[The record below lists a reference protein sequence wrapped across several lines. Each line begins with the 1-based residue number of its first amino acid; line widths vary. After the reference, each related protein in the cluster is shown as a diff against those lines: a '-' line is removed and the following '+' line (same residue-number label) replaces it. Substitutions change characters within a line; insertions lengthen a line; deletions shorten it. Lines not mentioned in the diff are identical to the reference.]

1 MEIASIIFLHLNH
14 CSGGYEYL
22 LAVTDHFTHYKQA
35 YATRNNIS
43 RTALL
48 NDFILSFGIPEHI
61 LHDQGK
67 EFDKKLFHKLTKLCG
82 IKPIRT
88 TPYHP

>member
-1 MEIASIIFLHLNH
+1 MEIVSIIFLHLDH

-35 YATRNNIS
+35 YATRNSIS